1 MENQTRTDADTAEA
15 ADAGA
20 QTAAQT
26 AAHNAADDATLAAAA
41 ASATTTAPSDNG
53 QGGLASIAQI
63 VELADQL
70 SACADG
76 LHERIM
82 RDIRA
87 YEGRTAPDDVQA
99 AARALLDDEVLLR
112 QRANGLYADA
122 ATYIVKSL
130 GKSQR
135 SVIAL
140 TTEAAE
146 KIRKIALIGDVTGL
160 VGGLLQL
167 AGAAATG
174 QAASVVGALDKIR
187 AHMAAI
193 EASKPPAPAGKPA

>member
-1 MENQTRTDADTAEA
+1 MENDSKA
-15 ADAGA
+15 AA
-20 QTAAQT
+20 TAANDSSAAQEVASDGGAAAPAMAAT
-26 AAHNAADDATLAAAA
+26 AAPVAA
-41 ASATTTAPSDNG
+41 ASD
-53 QGGLASIAQI
+53 QGSGLASVQQI

-70 SACADG
+70 SACADQ
-76 LHERIM
+76 LHDRIM

-87 YEGRTAPDDVQA
+87 YQGRTVPDAVQA
-99 AARALLDDEVLLR
+99 AARALLEDEVMLR

-135 SVIAL
+135 GVIAL

-146 KIRKIALIGDVTGL
+146 KIRKITLIGDITGL

-174 QAASVVGALDKIR
+174 QAASIVGALDKIR

-193 EASKPPAPAGKPA
+193 EANKAPAAPAKPA

>member
-1 MENQTRTDADTAEA
+1 MENDSKA
-15 ADAGA
+15 AA
-20 QTAAQT
+20 TAANDSS
-26 AAHNAADDATLAAAA
+26 AAQEVANDGGAAVPAMAAAA
-41 ASATTTAPSDNG
+41 APAAPAGD
-53 QGGLASIAQI
+53 QGSGLASVQQI

-70 SACADG
+70 SACADQ
-76 LHERIM
+76 LHDRIM

-87 YEGRTAPDDVQA
+87 YQGRTVPDAVQA
-99 AARALLDDEVLLR
+99 AARALLEDEVILR

-135 SVIAL
+135 GVIAL

-146 KIRKIALIGDVTGL
+146 KIRKITLIGDITGL

-174 QAASVVGALDKIR
+174 QAASIVGALDKIR

-193 EASKPPAPAGKPA
+193 EASKAPPPASKPA

>member
-1 MENQTRTDADTAEA
+1 MENENGA
-15 ADAGA
+15 AAGA
-20 QTAAQT
+20 ARDKGAAPD
-26 AAHNAADDATLAAAA
+26 AAPDAAMDGGA
-41 ASATTTAPSDNG
+41 ASATAAPAMAGASAPATDQG
-53 QGGLASIAQI
+53 GGLASVQQI

-70 SACADG
+70 SACADQ
-76 LHERIM
+76 LHDRIM

-87 YEGRTAPDDVQA
+87 YQGRTVPDAVQA
-99 AARALLDDEVLLR
+99 AARALLEDEVILR

-122 ATYIVKSL
+122 ATYTVKSL

-135 SVIAL
+135 GVIAL

-146 KIRKIALIGDVTGL
+146 KIRKITLIGDITGL

-174 QAASVVGALDKIR
+174 QAASIVGALDKIR

-193 EASKPPAPAGKPA
+193 EASKTPASKPA

>member
-1 MENQTRTDADTAEA
+1 MEDDTKAAPAGATNDEA
-15 ADAGA
+15 APAVA
-20 QTAAQT
+20 
-26 AAHNAADDATLAAAA
+26 NAAPAAGGQA
-41 ASATTTAPSDNG
+41 
-53 QGGLASIAQI
+53 QGGLASVNQI

-70 SACADG
+70 SACADQ

-87 YEGRTAPDDVQA
+87 YQGRTVPDAVQA
-99 AARALLDDEVLLR
+99 AARALLEDEVILR

-122 ATYIVKSL
+122 ATYTVKSL

-135 SVIAL
+135 GVIAL

-146 KIRKIALIGDVTGL
+146 KIRKITLIGDITGL

-174 QAASVVGALDKIR
+174 QAASIVGALDKIR

-193 EASKPPAPAGKPA
+193 EASKTPASKPA

>member
-1 MENQTRTDADTAEA
+1 MENDSKA
-15 ADAGA
+15 AA
-20 QTAAQT
+20 TAANDSS
-26 AAHNAADDATLAAAA
+26 AAQEVANDGGAAVPAMAAAA
-41 ASATTTAPSDNG
+41 APVAAAGDQG
-53 QGGLASIAQI
+53 GGLASVQQI

-70 SACADG
+70 SACADQ
-76 LHERIM
+76 LHDRIM

-87 YEGRTAPDDVQA
+87 YQGRTVPDAVQA
-99 AARALLDDEVLLR
+99 AARALLEDEVILR

-135 SVIAL
+135 GVIAL

-146 KIRKIALIGDVTGL
+146 KIRKITLIGDITGL

-174 QAASVVGALDKIR
+174 QAASIVGALDKIR

-193 EASKPPAPAGKPA
+193 EANKAPAPPAKPA

>member
-1 MENQTRTDADTAEA
+1 MENDSKA
-15 ADAGA
+15 ARDPAGDSGN
-20 QTAAQT
+20 T
-26 AAHNAADDATLAAAA
+26 AAAA
-41 ASATTTAPSDNG
+41 PAGQETAQSAGA
-53 QGGLASIAQI
+53 QGGLASVQQI

-70 SACADG
+70 SACADQ

-87 YEGRTAPDDVQA
+87 YEGRTVPEAVQNT
-99 AARALLDDEVLLR
+99 ARALLDDEVVLR

-135 SVIAL
+135 VVIAL
-140 TTEAAE
+140 TTEATE
-146 KIRKIALIGDVTGL
+146 KIRKIALIGDIAGL

-174 QAASVVGALDKIR
+174 QAAPIVGALDKIR

-193 EASKPPAPAGKPA
+193 EASKPPAPAAKPA